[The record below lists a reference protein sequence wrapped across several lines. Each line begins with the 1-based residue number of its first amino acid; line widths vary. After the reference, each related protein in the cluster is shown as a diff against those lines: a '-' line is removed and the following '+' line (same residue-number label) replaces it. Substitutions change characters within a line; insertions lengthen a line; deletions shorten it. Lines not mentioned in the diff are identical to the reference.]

1 MSVRT
6 TGLQGIGAV
15 TVAEAP
21 PKFRT
26 YEASERVPRQS
37 TLNGAPLYRSLRA
50 HWVKKGTRGEGRGFL
65 LFFLNE

>member
-50 HWVKKGTRGEGRGFL
+50 HWVKKGTLGGGEGIPTI
-65 LFFLNE
+65 FFK